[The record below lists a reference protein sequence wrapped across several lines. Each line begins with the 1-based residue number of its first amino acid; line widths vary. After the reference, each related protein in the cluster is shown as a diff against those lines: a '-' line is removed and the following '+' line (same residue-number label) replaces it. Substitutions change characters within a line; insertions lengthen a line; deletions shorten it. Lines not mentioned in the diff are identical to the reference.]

1 MQTTLLNP
9 RVLLVCLGLAIA
21 VAAALSL
28 RWFSQ
33 YQPLTALGGGLPGAD
48 QFALE
53 ADNVQV
59 VGRGGGTV
67 HWRMTAQT
75 VALSSDRRTI
85 TVTGIRRGTL
95 YGDAGRPS
103 ALVSADR
110 AVYGTPFGSLGP
122 GSAGNLSVSG
132 HVTAHVLSAGHPMLQ
147 TEQMEW
153 NSVSSVL
160 TCPVSVTARLP
171 KLTVTAGN
179 AAYTSPPDSPLHGVL
194 HLGGGVQARIDTTR
208 GLAVLNCP
216 GLTWSADGQSA
227 QTLGAVSAQ
236 IPGGFGTATAADIT
250 VSTRTGDLVGHG
262 LRGTLHLS
270 SEVQ

>member
-1 MQTTLLNP
+1 MLRNP
-9 RVLLVCLGLAIA
+9 RVLLVCFGIVIA
-21 VAAALSL
+21 VLAAASL

-33 YQPLTALGGGLPGAD
+33 YQPLTTLESGGLPGTD

-67 HWRMTAQT
+67 HWRMKAQT
-75 VALSSDRRTI
+75 VSLSQDRRTI
-85 TVTGIRRGTL
+85 TIAGIRRGML
-95 YGDAGRPS
+95 YSEAGRPS
-103 ALVSADR
+103 VIVSADR
-110 AVYGTPFGSLGP
+110 AVYGTPFGSLGS
-122 GSAGNLSVSG
+122 GSAGDLSVSG
-132 HVTAHVLSAGHPMLQ
+132 HVAAHVLSAEHPALQ
-147 TEQMEW
+147 TELMEW
-153 NSVSSVL
+153 NTLSSVL
-160 TCPVSVTARLP
+160 TCPVAVTARLP

-179 AAYTSPPDSPLHGVL
+179 AAYTSPPGSPLHGIL
-194 HLGGGVQARIDTTR
+194 HLGGGVHARFNSTR
-208 GLAVLNCP
+208 GLADLSCP

-227 QTLGAVSAQ
+227 QTLGAVTAL

-250 VSTRTGDLVGHG
+250 VNTRTGDLTGHG

>member
-1 MQTTLLNP
+1 MLRNP
-9 RVLLVCLGLAIA
+9 RVLLVCFGIVIA

-33 YQPLTALGGGLPGAD
+33 YQPIMALRGGGLMGGD

-53 ADNVQV
+53 ADTVQV

-67 HWRMTAQT
+67 HWRMKAQT
-75 VALSSDRRTI
+75 VALSQDRRTI
-85 TVTGIRRGTL
+85 TVAGIRRGTL
-95 YGDAGRPS
+95 YSEAGRPS
-103 ALVSADR
+103 VVVSADR

-132 HVTAHVLSAGHPMLQ
+132 HVTAHVLSAEHPTLQ
-147 TEQMEW
+147 TSLMEW
-153 NSVSSVL
+153 NTVSSIL
-160 TCPVSVTARLP
+160 TCPAAVTARLP

-179 AAYTSPPDSPLHGVL
+179 ASYTSPPGSPLHGVL
-194 HLGGGVQARIDTTR
+194 HLGGGVHAQADTSR
-208 GLAVLNCP
+208 GVADLNCP

-227 QTLGAVSAQ
+227 QTLGAVTAL
-236 IPGGFGTATAADIT
+236 IPGGFGAATAADIS
-250 VSTRTGDLVGHG
+250 VNTRTGNLTGHG